1 MLKELLKKSVKSS
14 KSDNVAVLL
23 SGGIDSCVILNLL
36 MDENLEIEPYA
47 IKMDDI
53 DSDDYLSFIDIV
65 EHYDF
70 DYTVVKIDSKTNLDE
85 YKQFLIEHGIN
96 PRLKASLLTMSL
108 FCILIDNIDQDVIYT
123 GLGSDAYFGLGRD
136 FMIKSKR
143 EEKTKV
149 PTLKS
154 MQEYRIKVYGTYKK
168 QYESAKAY
176 AESKGKTLIAPFM
189 HDDVYNYF
197 WDKTFEEVNQ
207 PGRKRILI
215 NLYSDFFKRFKARRP
230 SNMQCGNSNF
240 KQLKV

>member
-1 MLKELLKKSVKSS
+1 MLKELLKKSVK
-14 KSDNVAVLL
+14 KDDENVAVLL

-96 PRLKASLLTMSL
+96 PRLKASLLVMSL

-136 FMIKSKR
+136 FLIKTKKIEQNKYPSLPALQSNRIKSYNVYK
-143 EEKTKV
+143 
-149 PTLKS
+149 
-154 MQEYRIKVYGTYKK
+154 MQYDAI
-168 QYESAKAY
+168 KAY
-176 AESKGKTLIAPFM
+176 AQLKGKTLIAPFM

-197 WDKTFEEVNQ
+197 FDKTFEQINL
-207 PGRKRILI
+207 PGKKRILI
-215 NLYSDFFKRFKARRP
+215 NIYPDFFKKFKARNP
-230 SNMQCGNSNF
+230 SNMHCGNSNF